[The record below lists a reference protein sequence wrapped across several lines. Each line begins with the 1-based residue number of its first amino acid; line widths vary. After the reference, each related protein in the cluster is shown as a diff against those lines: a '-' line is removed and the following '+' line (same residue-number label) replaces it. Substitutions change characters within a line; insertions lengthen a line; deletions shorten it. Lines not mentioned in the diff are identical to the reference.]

1 MKFVIDISDD
11 GFSATKDGE
20 VIAESRSGNDLL
32 AVLNQ
37 VCAVVGA
44 KVVFEESK

>member
-1 MKFVIDISDD
+1 MKFEINISED

-44 KVVFEESK
+44 KVVFEEAK